1 LEEKDQTLLDKYQKN
16 RNDSQML
23 KARGTDKIREIK
35 NELNILIELVNKYLN
50 YRKKQS
56 EDVEDYTFGLL
67 DDESE

>member
-1 LEEKDQTLLDKYQKN
+1 
-16 RNDSQML
+16 ML